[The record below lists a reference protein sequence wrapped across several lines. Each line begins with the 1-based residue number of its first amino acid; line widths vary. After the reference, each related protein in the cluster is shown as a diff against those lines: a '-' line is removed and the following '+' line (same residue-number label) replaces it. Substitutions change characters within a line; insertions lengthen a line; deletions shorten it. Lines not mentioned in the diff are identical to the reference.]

1 MDAKLR
7 VVRGPLSGETIRV
20 PVGKLLIGRA
30 TDCQLRLDSQAVSLH
45 HCVLLLDEY
54 TLRIRDLGST
64 NGTFVNGHRVGKH
77 ESILL
82 HEDTVSIDNLTFQ
95 IDLGGGSDRL
105 AMTPAEAEPAASS
118 SALDGTAIFDGDT
131 DPVVPIKVAPAEVA
145 PVDAVEV
152 SPPEPSSRD
161 ESAALKGCARCRRPN
176 DSRKHGFDDLGGTSR
191 NLSAAL
197 GLQSARC
204 APEEFA

>member
-20 PVGKLLIGRA
+20 PVGKLLIGRE

-54 TLRIRDLGST
+54 ALRIRDLGST

-95 IDLGGGSDRL
+95 IDLGSGSDLL
-105 AMTPAEAEPAASS
+105 AMSPAEAEPAASS
-118 SALDGTAIFDGDT
+118 ARSTE
-131 DPVVPIKVAPAEVA
+131 P
-145 PVDAVEV
+145 
-152 SPPEPSSRD
+152 PSSMATRTR
-161 ESAALKGCARCRRPN
+161 SFPSKSLPPKSLPLTPSRCPRLSHRPGM
-176 DSRKHGFDDLGGTSR
+176 SPR
-191 NLSAAL
+191 
-197 GLQSARC
+197 
-204 APEEFA
+204 P